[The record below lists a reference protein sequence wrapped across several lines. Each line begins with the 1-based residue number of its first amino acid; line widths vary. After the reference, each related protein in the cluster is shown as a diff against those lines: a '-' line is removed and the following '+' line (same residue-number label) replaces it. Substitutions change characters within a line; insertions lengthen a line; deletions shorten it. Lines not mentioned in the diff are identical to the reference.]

1 MSEAINPSL
10 TMQRDL
16 FAGMAMQAI
25 LASRVQGIGNNLAN
39 AKTDDIAAFSY
50 YIADEMMLQAGH
62 YDE

>member
-1 MSEAINPSL
+1 
-10 TMQRDL
+10 MQRDL

-25 LASRVQGIGNNLAN
+25 LASRVQASGNNLAN

-50 YIADEMMLQAGH
+50 DIADEMMLQAGH

>member
-1 MSEAINPSL
+1 MSEIINTSL
-10 TMQRDL
+10 TMQRDW

-25 LASRVQGIGNNLAN
+25 LASRVQDSKKHLND

-50 YIADEMMLQAGH
+50 YMADEMMLQAGH